1 MNKEKYIQI
10 AIESAVLILIVG
22 LIFAFNACSHNT
34 QSQMTLSGTPSAAS
48 ENETSAGE
56 EPEETGDSDSAEE
69 ASFAENDSASDNSA
83 AEEENELTE
92 KERAQLIEADA
103 LKDDF
108 VSTVN
113 WLDANASRQ
122 ILLDLSA
129 TVRYDGRSSKYI
141 PSDDYR
147 QIDREI
153 ASGKNKLTRSDVTNT
168 GNGSAMT
175 ADVWRDSRNS
185 IVKIRLTEYG
195 SGGRTVSEWYFK
207 DRDIIYESRCTDDL
221 YGTGQHLS
229 TLSMTSSV
237 EAEMLKTGYLAYDAL
252 KQVPGYA
259 RVYGYVSDEF
269 GGILSGV
276 QTKIHSSF
284 HDYEKEV
291 TTNGDGYYE
300 FYVPVNTDDY
310 YNINFNYGDW
320 QPGTVNDIAVTPG
333 ITNFSCGRLYMA
345 PHGQNIHDADLYLM
359 NINKKSPIELN
370 DGEYAV
376 TLEFENAYAALKP
389 CVLSVTDGS
398 MTSGPV
404 IKFPSNEGAR
414 KYYVTD
420 IRNGCSNNMSYD
432 MSVCNARVTVYDKGG
447 IVASFLAPP
456 AHAGVVWEVFEMKD
470 GQILPVNNYY
480 FDTPSDVA
488 GMFF

>member
-10 AIESAVLILIVG
+10 AIEGAVLILIIG
-22 LIFAFNACSHNT
+22 IIFAFNACSRKT
-34 QSQMTLSGTPSAAS
+34 PPQMTLSDTGS
-48 ENETSAGE
+48 ENESSVSEDPEEDTDDS
-56 EPEETGDSDSAEE
+56 EPEEEDAPGENDSDSDHSPAD
-69 ASFAENDSASDNSA
+69 AENDIS
-83 AEEENELTE
+83 E

-113 WLDANASRQ
+113 WLEADTSRQ

-129 TVRYDGRSSKYI
+129 TVRYDGRASKYI

-153 ASGKNKLTRSDVTNT
+153 ASGADKLTRSDVTNT

-195 SGGRTVSEWYFK
+195 SGGRTVSEWYFR

-276 QTKIHSSF
+276 QAKIRSSF
-284 HDYEKEV
+284 HEYDKEAV
-291 TTNGDGYYE
+291 TNGDGYYE

-310 YNINFNYGDW
+310 YNISFTYGDW

-359 NINKKSPIELN
+359 NINKKSPVELS

-376 TLEFENAYAALKP
+376 KLEFETAYAALKP
-389 CVLSVTDGS
+389 YVLSVADGS
-398 MTSGPV
+398 MASSPV
-404 IKFPSNEGAR
+404 IKFPSGEGDR
-414 KYYVTD
+414 KYYVAD
-420 IRNGCSNNMSYD
+420 IRNGGSNNMSYD
-432 MSVCNARVTVYDKGG
+432 MSVCNACVTVYDKNG

-456 AHAGVVWEVFEMKD
+456 AHAGVVWEVFEVKD
-470 GQILPVNNYY
+470 GKILPVNNYY